1 MKKKEYK
8 NLKKY
13 EIIYFKGFYS
23 LPFYVVDKVKGNK
36 IKATN
41 KRDGIVVEF
50 SYKDFERDVKYDINR
65 QN

>member
-41 KRDGIVVEF
+41 KRGGIVVEF
-50 SYKDFERDVKYDINR
+50 SYKEFERGVK
-65 QN
+65 